1 MLIIRLPWDL
11 AAIRVTIACDG
22 YVLSN
27 AIGVTGPR
35 KINLLIAA
43 WICKLRTVTVN
54 ADVLMGKSSCI
65 TIGKAFITI
74 GKAFQSLLLMR
85 DERNQP
91 ISSICYEAGL
101 SQ

>member
-65 TIGKAFITI
+65 TIGKAF
-74 GKAFQSLLLMR
+74 QSLLLMR